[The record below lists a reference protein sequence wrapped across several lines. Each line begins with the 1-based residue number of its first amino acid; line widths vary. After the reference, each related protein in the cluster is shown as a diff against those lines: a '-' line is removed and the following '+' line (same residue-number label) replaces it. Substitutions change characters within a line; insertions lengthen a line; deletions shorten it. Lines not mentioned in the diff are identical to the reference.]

1 MRVGYRAVVIV
12 LPLGLACLGPC
23 IARAAPP
30 AVDPNELARC
40 GQIAAADERLACYDA
55 LSRSRSPET
64 PPAPSVSPASP
75 AADESRV
82 AEKSPAAD
90 KLPAAND
97 SSPQAAPAAGGV
109 NAFGLSRHEA
119 PPPAP
124 PDVVRAQVAAVR
136 TDRLGKVHVRLDNGQ
151 VWSFTAADAL
161 LRAGEA
167 VTIRRASLG
176 SFLMT
181 TPSHHTYRVQRTE

>member
-1 MRVGYRAVVIV
+1 MTDGHRAILIL
-12 LPLGLACLGPC
+12 LPLGLAGSCPC
-23 IARAAPP
+23 VAGTHP
-30 AVDPNELARC
+30 AVDPAEFARC
-40 GQIAAADERLACYDA
+40 ARIDAADERLACYDG
-55 LSRSRSPET
+55 LGRPVKT
-64 PPAPSVSPASP
+64 PPVAAAPTSA
-75 AADESRV
+75 
-82 AEKSPAAD
+82 AAD
-90 KLPAAND
+90 KAPAPEK
-97 SSPQAAPAAGGV
+97 SSAQAPAAGGV
-109 NAFGLSRHEA
+109 HAFGLTRHEA

-124 PDVVRAQVAAVR
+124 PDVVRAQVAVVT

>member
-1 MRVGYRAVVIV
+1 MTDGHRAILIL
-12 LPLGLACLGPC
+12 LPLGLAGSGPC
-23 IARAAPP
+23 VAGTHP
-30 AVDPNELARC
+30 AVDPAEFARC
-40 GQIAAADERLACYDA
+40 ARIDAADERLACYDA
-55 LSRSRSPET
+55 LGRPVKT
-64 PPAPSVSPASP
+64 LPLPAAPAS
-75 AADESRV
+75 A
-82 AEKSPAAD
+82 AAD
-90 KLPAAND
+90 KAPTPEK
-97 SSPQAAPAAGGV
+97 SSPQAAAGGV
-109 NAFGLSRHEA
+109 HAFGLTRHEA

-124 PDVVRAQVAAVR
+124 PDVVRAQVAVVR